1 MLALVLA
8 LTLQTTPVALAG
20 APAPVAQLVPNAVTE
35 SLAAV
40 EQLTN
45 AKLAEHA
52 NQALTEIRA
61 MNAAMQA
68 IGTDKPEC
76 TTASRH
82 TFKLLAE
89 LAVKSREALTPMLE
103 RNDRIHATAE
113 FRKLIVALL
122 RARSMYARAYECA
135 YDEASSG
142 GASAASSEYLGHDYG
157 SDLLLDTLESL
168 DAGEAPPE
176 ASPFI

>member
-8 LTLQTTPVALAG
+8 LTLQSTPDVFAG
-20 APAPVAQLVPNAVTE
+20 APTPVAQLVPRDVTD

-40 EQLTN
+40 EQLSN

-52 NQALTEIRA
+52 NQAIVEVKA
-61 MNAAMQA
+61 MYAAIQV
-68 IGTDKPEC
+68 IGTQQPEC

-82 TFKLLAE
+82 TFKLLSE

-103 RNDRIHATAE
+103 RNDRLHATAE
-113 FRKLIVALL
+113 FRKLVVALL
-122 RARSMYARAYECA
+122 RARAMYARAYECA

-142 GASAASSEYLGHDYG
+142 GASSASTEYLGLDYG
-157 SDLLLDTLESL
+157 SDFLLDNLESL

>member
-1 MLALVLA
+1 MVAFVLA
-8 LTLQTTPVALAG
+8 VLLQSTPDALAG
-20 APAPVAQLVPNAVTE
+20 APTPVSQLVPSEVTE
-35 SLAAV
+35 SLGAV
-40 EQLTN
+40 EKLPN

-52 NQALTEIRA
+52 NQAVTEIKA
-61 MNAAMQA
+61 MLAAMQV
-68 IGTDKPEC
+68 IGAEQPDC

-113 FRKLIVALL
+113 FRKLMVALV
-122 RARSMYARAYECA
+122 RARSMYGRAYECA
-135 YDEASSG
+135 YDEAASG
-142 GASAASSEYLGHDYG
+142 GSSSATSEYLGQDYG
-157 SDLLLDTLESL
+157 ADLLLENLESL